1 MSRMTSVSS
10 QAPDASDDRFS
21 VMLAHFAF
29 REPET
34 QRPRSILC
42 RVLDGRGLDE
52 VCPSDAMILTPEERA
67 HYHSTL
73 KNPHA
78 HALAVRSRA
87 ELRRMLGRE
96 TGLAPQKVPILCDG
110 HGKPR
115 CPHPGA
121 ADLDFSVSRAD
132 DCAIIALGESARVGV
147 DVEQVLDEE
156 PSGENLEI
164 LFSEDE
170 FRNWAA
176 LNAPARRLAFTQA
189 WTIKEAALKAI
200 GMGLDGDA
208 HEMPVRFDES
218 GNAWPVL
225 PSGRWIFE
233 RIHFCPRYAA
243 SFIAL
248 MPKSEAPLHSLAA

>member
-10 QAPDASDDRFS
+10 QAPDVPDDRFS

-52 VCPSDAMILTPEERA
+52 VCPSDAMILTQEERL

-73 KNPHA
+73 KNPQA
-78 HALAVRSRA
+78 HALAVRTRA
-87 ELRRMLGRE
+87 ELRRMLARE
-96 TGLAPQKVPILCDG
+96 TGVPPQKVSILCDG

-115 CPHPGA
+115 CADPGA
-121 ADLDFSVSRAD
+121 TDLDFSASRAD
-132 DCAIIALGESARVGV
+132 KCAIIALGEGAGVGV
-147 DVEQVLDEE
+147 DVEQVLDQD
-156 PSGENLEI
+156 PSDENLEM
-164 LFSEDE
+164 LFTVDE
-170 FRNWAA
+170 FRDWAA
-176 LNAPARRLAFTQA
+176 LATPARRLAFTQA
-189 WTIKEAALKAI
+189 WTIKEAALKAT

-208 HEMPVRFDES
+208 HEIPVRFDES
-218 GNAWPVL
+218 GNVWPVL
-225 PSGRWIFE
+225 PSTRWIFE
-233 RIHFCPRYAA
+233 RIYFCPRYAA

-248 MPKSEAPLHSLAA
+248 MPESEAPLHSLAA